1 MFLVLLWK
9 RVVFFEGVFGWAAAS
24 VVHLCSRL
32 GLVWKRDDASH
43 DRTDLMS
50 GLPTRLLVS
59 GT

>member
-24 VVHLCSRL
+24 AVHLCSRL
-32 GLVWKRDDASH
+32 GLVRQRDDASH
-43 DRTDLMS
+43 DYTDLMP
-50 GLPTRLLVS
+50 GLPTRLSVS